1 MLVVACTPTLPE
13 APSAPAPPRLS
24 FLGVGD
30 QAPFRERVVTLRAE
44 AEPDSLV
51 SVFPTE
57 GCRGAPLLRGSAEV
71 LDGGVRVDTV
81 YGDNVFSARALGAN
95 GQTSACSASITL
107 EVRFYLRSANVRPP
121 SLREL
126 PPLLG
131 RERRIVLKGEADPGA
146 TVRVW
151 SDPRCEAVPL
161 AELSVDTFR
170 DPGVVVLIP
179 SNGELRLGLDALLGD
194 SLSFCNPT
202 ATFVHDGVAPTIDG
216 GFWFPPPP
224 VASELG
230 LVVVTGVER
239 CDELEGSPRAGC
251 SGPAP
256 VGVRFQ
262 SCEGTPG
269 AVRCT
274 CFYGPFESA
283 LAPAFSVRAVD
294 RAGNASAC
302 LELPQVRD
310 AGPPPPFHWGFVPG
324 TGLLLV
330 ARGSAPQLPAV
341 FQDAECRVSV
351 VPSGQTFFGTM
362 GPFAQV
368 LTALQRRA
376 PVFIGRFEG
385 TQLVSCEQVR

>member
-1 MLVVACTPTLPE
+1 MLVVACAPAVPE
-13 APSAPAPPRLS
+13 APSALAPPRLS

-30 QAPFRERVVTLRAE
+30 EAPFRERAVTLRAE

-107 EVRFYLRSANVRPP
+107 EVRFYLRSASVRPP
-121 SLREL
+121 SLSVSL
-126 PPLLG
+126 P
-131 RERRIVLKGEADPGA
+131 RVRRDRLVVLKGDADPGA

-151 SDPRCEAVPL
+151 GDPRCDEAPLAQVSEAV
-161 AELSVDTFR
+161 FR
-170 DPGVVVLIP
+170 DAGVVVELP
-179 SNGELRLGLDALLGD
+179 LNGELNLGLDALMGG
-194 SLSFCNPT
+194 SLSFCNSP
-202 ATFVHDGVAPTIDG
+202 ATLVHDGVAPTIDG

-224 VASELG
+224 VASDLG

-239 CDELEGSPRAGC
+239 CDELEGSLRAGC
-251 SGPAP
+251 SGNAL

-283 LAPAFSVRAVD
+283 LAPAFSVRAID
-294 RAGNASAC
+294 QAGNESAC

-310 AGPPPPFHWGFVPG
+310 SAPPPPFHWAFVPG
-324 TGLLLV
+324 TELLLV
-330 ARGSAPQLPAV
+330 ARGSAQQVPVV
-341 FQDAECRVSV
+341 FQDAACRVSV